1 MKIDRN
7 TIKRQCDKDK
17 TILHYLSFVLY
28 NKFNMI
34 SNKNDIIVDL
44 NFYY

>member
-17 TILHYLSFVLY
+17 TILLYLSFVSY